1 MHKYERLEKIY
12 YKKKILKIF
21 FIFAVVLGIVGIAF
35 LLKNMQKNRADIKQ
49 KTATEKKKLQKNDLN
64 KTKSKKR
71 EEIKEVKKEKEE
83 VKKKE
88 VKKIIKKTEK
98 VKSEK
103 KETKNDLSFTMPLIN
118 MEDNSSNE
126 NNKTEI
132 KEIKKEEIKKVE
144 KVKPEK
150 KVLIIEEKM
159 NVSDLIKSFN
169 QNPNYT
175 TAIQI
180 ADYYIKQ
187 NKFDLA
193 KLWALKANNIN
204 PSKADSWKIFAIIL
218 IKQKKLNKAKEV
230 LNIYLNDYGENPEIK
245 KLLRSINE

>member
-12 YKKKILKIF
+12 YKKRYLKIF
-21 FIFAVVLGIVGIAF
+21 FVISVFLVTVGIGLF
-35 LLKNMQKNRADIKQ
+35 FKN
-49 KTATEKKKLQKNDLN
+49 TKK
-64 KTKSKKR
+64 S
-71 EEIKEVKKEKEE
+71 EPVKKT
-83 VKKKE
+83 V
-88 VKKIIKKTEK
+88 
-98 VKSEK
+98 SEK
-103 KETKNDLSFTMPLIN
+103 KVKKSIKKDLNVS
-118 MEDNSSNE
+118 E
-126 NNKTEI
+126 NKKRVEI
-132 KEIKKEEIKKVE
+132 KKEIKKKDVKKENNKIQTEVKSSLSFTLPLIKIDENKRPNKPKKNLNVKNNTKIKKTLSP
-144 KVKPEK
+144 KKP
-150 KVLIIEEKM
+150 LIIEEKM
-159 NVSDLIKSFN
+159 NIKDLINSFN
-169 QNPNYT
+169 QNPDYE

-180 ADYYIKQ
+180 SNYYLNK